1 MSLASE
7 FKRSLKTVDSEEILD
22 LVIFRPISFVLVKLI
37 YPTNIT
43 PNQISIV
50 ALIFGILTGILY
62 GFATPQFFIYASA
75 SFFICNTLDCMDGQ
89 LARLKKNGTKIG
101 RVIDGFIDYI
111 TSISVFIGIGIAM
124 TTITGEAFYS
134 WALTIGAGIS
144 KALQNMFFD
153 HYRNMYLEYV
163 YHKSSSLEEEIE
175 EYSNEKERLKSLSGH
190 HIEKLLISLYLAYS
204 NFQKNSTNHIQLDVT
219 PDEYESKNK
228 LLIRLWS
235 WIGSTTHMVVLIIF
249 SLMNR
254 IDLYLIVAITLGN
267 LIFMILLI
275 WQKQVIKGLSN
286 ARRETRDVKRET

>member
-1 MSLASE
+1 MSLTSE
-7 FKRSLKTVDSEEILD
+7 FKRSLKTIDSEEVLD
-22 LVIFRPISFVLVKLI
+22 LVIFRPISFILVKLI

-62 GFATPQFFIYASA
+62 GFATPEFFIFASA

-111 TSISVFIGIGIAM
+111 TSISVFLGIGIAM
-124 TTITGEAFYS
+124 TIITGDALYS
-134 WALTIGAGIS
+134 WAMTIGAGVS

-163 YHKSSSLEEEIE
+163 YHKTSSLEEEIE
-175 EYSNEKERLKSLSGH
+175 EYSLEKERLKSINGH

-219 PDEYESKNK
+219 PDEYKSKNK

-254 IDLYLIVAITLGN
+254 IDLYLIFSITLGN
-267 LIFMILLI
+267 LIFIILLI
-275 WQKQVIKGLSN
+275 WQKRVIKELSI
-286 ARRETRDVKRET
+286 VKR

>member
-7 FKRSLKTVDSEEILD
+7 FKRSLKTIDSEEILD
-22 LVIFRPISFVLVKLI
+22 LIIFRPISFLLVKLI

-175 EYSNEKERLKSLSGH
+175 EYSNEKERLKSISGH

-219 PDEYESKNK
+219 PDQYKSKNK

-254 IDLYLIVAITLGN
+254 IDLYLIVSITLGN

-286 ARRETRDVKRET
+286 VRRET

>member
-22 LVIFRPISFVLVKLI
+22 LIIFRPISFVLVKLI

-50 ALIFGILTGILY
+50 ALMFGILTGVLY
-62 GFATPQFFIYASA
+62 GFATPEFFILASA

-124 TTITGEAFYS
+124 TIITGEAFYS

-163 YHKSSSLEEEIE
+163 YHKSSSLDEEIE
-175 EYSNEKERLKSLSGH
+175 EYSQEKERLNSINGH

-219 PDEYESKNK
+219 PEEYKSKNK

-254 IDLYLIVAITLGN
+254 IDLYLIVSLTLGN
-267 LIFMILLI
+267 LIFLILLV
-275 WQKQVIKGLSN
+275 WQKRVIVKLSK
-286 ARRETRDVKRET
+286 VKS